1 MYCNCQRDGPRH
13 FNIILIVF
21 VIDNLLLIYQ
31 MIVDINIIINVI
43 SHIHSMNH
51 IIIIAIIKIIINNN
65 KNLVLVVDDLSFSHR
80 LVLSINIIIVIVI
93 IIITTIIIIIIIR
106 NIIYYNCLVIPY
118 DANIADPILRT
129 PLAPSRVR
137 IYLKM
142 AKGTKESKQTQG
154 LSAYA

>member
-1 MYCNCQRDGPRH
+1 MT
-13 FNIILIVF
+13 NIAT
-21 VIDNLLLIYQ
+21 
-31 MIVDINIIINVI
+31 
-43 SHIHSMNH
+43 
-51 IIIIAIIKIIINNN
+51 AIIWS
-65 KNLVLVVDDLSFSHR
+65 DAF
-80 LVLSINIIIVIVI
+80 
-93 IIITTIIIIIIIR
+93 IIIIIIR